1 MQIFCIEKRE
11 TINPRS
17 MNTDVVEWF
26 FGDGRQMVG
35 GSTRK
40 MSAHQWCY
48 ADFKAAAFN
57 AGKHNLIGNNATG
70 KDHFGRAKR
79 F

>member
-1 MQIFCIEKRE
+1 
-11 TINPRS
+11 

-26 FGDGRQMVG
+26 FGDGHQVVG

-40 MSAHQWCY
+40 MSARQWCH
-48 ADFKAAAFN
+48 AGFKAAAFN
-57 AGKHNLIGNNATG
+57 AGRHNLIGNNATG
-70 KDHFGRAKR
+70 ANHFNQMKR